1 MRTQSRRRHT
11 HYFLR
16 TGAIVLSI
24 ACTEATAP
32 PVAARLT
39 FITQPVSVT
48 AATSVPDIVV
58 AIQDVD
64 GRTVTTA
71 TNDVTLAVNGSPDD
85 PNRSLI
91 GTTTVA
97 AVNGVAT
104 FSKLSIRGQGINY
117 ALAATSPN
125 LTTAVSNGFTVVA
138 GPPVQLAFTFQPQTV
153 LANAVLPISIS
164 VQDAAGNTVLGATSH
179 IALALAAAPT
189 SGTLT
194 GVTSVNAVNGV
205 GIFSSLTITTAGTGY
220 ALVATSPGLAS
231 ARSTEINVIIGPPLA
246 LIFTTQ
252 PATTPPGATITPAVV
267 VRIRDAAGNA
277 VTTWSDNVTV
287 KIGQN
292 SAHGTLSGT
301 TTVAPVN
308 GSAIFSD
315 LRIDNLSEDYTL
327 TAQSANLS
335 GTSDTFRVRIPLVFT
350 AVIPGYFHS
359 CGLATTGAAYCWGAN
374 DNGQLG
380 DGSFSTNTSLRVV
393 AGGRSFSNISAGRT
407 HSCAVSNSS
416 GYCWGTN
423 GGFLGNG
430 EMATSPAPVAVSGGI
445 VFGSVLAG
453 YAHSC
458 GVTPAGVG
466 YCWGDNSSG
475 AIGDGTQNLSTIPVQ
490 VSGGLIFSA
499 ISPGRYFTCGLASAG
514 AAYCWGV
521 NDSGELGDGTTTDQ
535 RTPVAVTGGLTF
547 TMVSAGGFHACG
559 LTTAGKVYCWGSNSF
574 GQLGNT
580 TNNPST
586 IPVAVAAN
594 LTFAMISAGNRHTCG
609 VTPGGIAYCWG
620 DNSSANLG
628 NGTRESSFA
637 PVPVAGEITFA
648 SVNAGRFHSCG
659 VATNGTAYCWGLNN
673 SGQLGDGTAIDR
685 LSPVAVR

>member
-1 MRTQSRRRHT
+1 MRTQSRRPHT

-32 PVAARLT
+32 PVATRLT
-39 FITQPVSVT
+39 FITQPASVT

-71 TNDVTLAVNGSPDD
+71 TNDVTLAVDGSTGNPNG
-85 PNRSLI
+85 SLI

-104 FSKLSIRGQGINY
+104 FSKLSFMGQGINY

-125 LTTAVSNGFTVVA
+125 LTTAISNKFTVVA
-138 GPPVQLAFTFQPQTV
+138 GPPAQLAFTFQLQTV

-164 VQDAAGNTVLGATSH
+164 VQDAAGNTVFGATSR
-179 IALALAAAPT
+179 ITLALAAGPT

-194 GVTSVNAVNGV
+194 GVTSVNAMNGV
-205 GIFSSLTITTAGTGY
+205 AIFSGLSITAAGTGY
-220 ALVATSPGLAS
+220 ALAATSPGLAS

-246 LIFTTQ
+246 LTFTTQ
-252 PATTPPGATITPAVV
+252 PATTLPGATITPAVV

-292 SAHGTLSGT
+292 NAHGTLSGT

-308 GSAIFSD
+308 GIAIFSD
-315 LRIDNLSEDYTL
+315 LRIDNAGEDYTL
-327 TAQSANLS
+327 TAESANLS
-335 GTSDTFRVRIPLVFT
+335 GTSDAFGVRIPPVFT

-359 CGLATTGAAYCWGAN
+359 CGIVTTGAAYCWGAN
-374 DNGQLG
+374 SDGQLG
-380 DGSFSTNTSLRVV
+380 DGSFSTSVSLRAV
-393 AGGRSFSNISAGRT
+393 AGGRSFANISAGRT
-407 HSCAVSNSS
+407 HSCAVSNGA

-423 GGFLGNG
+423 GGALGNG
-430 EMATSPAPVAVSGGI
+430 GMATSPTPVAVSGVA

-466 YCWGDNSSG
+466 YCWGNNNTG
-475 AIGDGTQNLSTIPVQ
+475 AIGDGTQSVSTIPVQ
-490 VSGGLIFSA
+490 VSGGLTFSA
-499 ISPGRYFTCGLASAG
+499 ISPGRYFTCGLTTGG

-521 NDSGELGDGTTTDQ
+521 NDSGELGDGTTTNQ
-535 RTPVAVTGGLTF
+535 RVPIAVKGGLAF
-547 TMVSAGGFHACG
+547 SMVSAGGFHACG
-559 LTTAGKVYCWGSNSF
+559 LTTAGKAYCWGSNAF
-574 GQLGNT
+574 GQLGDNT
-580 TNNPST
+580 TNASSV
-586 IPVAVAAN
+586 PVAVATS

-609 VTPGGIAYCWG
+609 VIPSGVAYCWG

-628 NGTRESSFA
+628 DGTRENRFT
-637 PVPVAGEITFA
+637 PVGVAGGITFA
-648 SVNAGRFHSCG
+648 NVIAGRFHTCG
-659 VATNGTAYCWGLNN
+659 VATDGTGYCWGSNGN
-673 SGQLGDGTAIDR
+673 GQLGDGTTLDR